1 MDWQR
6 LPDPAAL
13 AAFAGAHLREAPLF
27 NQFALGLMAPGAD
40 LSRYPDL
47 RLYAVTDGGRCVGVV
62 THTPPW
68 RPALSRM
75 SPAAAACAG
84 ANLAP
89 CGEVFGEEE
98 AALAFA
104 HASAGGAPTR
114 VVARMGLFEL
124 REVQAVGPSPGTM
137 RVADEADAAL
147 LQAWVAAFRDEAVPH
162 DPAPG
167 PEDGLRLAR
176 SGRSR
181 FWEHQGAVVAWAHSA
196 REVDGRWASIGP
208 VYTPPHARGRG
219 WATHLVAAYSAALLA
234 EGRVGCTLYT
244 DLDNPTSN
252 AIYERIGYRRIGTMC
267 RVCTID
273 PRA

>member
-27 NQFALGLMAPGAD
+27 NQFALGLLAPGAD
-40 LSRYPDL
+40 LSRYADL
-47 RLYAVTDGGRCVGVV
+47 RLYAVADGGRCVGVV

-75 SPAAAACAG
+75 TPSVAAFAGAKLAACR
-84 ANLAP
+84 
-89 CGEVFGEEE
+89 EVFGEEA

-104 HASAGGAPTR
+104 HAAASAPR
-114 VVARMGLFEL
+114 VESRMGLFEL
-124 REVQAVGPSPGTM
+124 RGLQAVSQAPGVM
-137 RVADEADAAL
+137 RVADEADAAQ
-147 LQAWVAAFRDEAVPH
+147 LQAWTLAFHDEAVPG

-167 PEDGLRLAR
+167 PEEGLRLAR

-181 FWEHQGAVVAWAHSA
+181 VWEHAGAAVAWAHSA
-196 REVDGRWASIGP
+196 REIDGRWASIGP
-208 VYTPPHARGRG
+208 VYTPPDQRGRG
-219 WATHLVAAYSAALLA
+219 WATSLVWAYSAALLA
-234 EGRVGCTLYT
+234 EGRDGCTLYT

-252 AIYERIGYRRIGTMC
+252 AIYERIGYRRLGTMC
-267 RVCTID
+267 RV
-273 PRA
+273 AWSGV